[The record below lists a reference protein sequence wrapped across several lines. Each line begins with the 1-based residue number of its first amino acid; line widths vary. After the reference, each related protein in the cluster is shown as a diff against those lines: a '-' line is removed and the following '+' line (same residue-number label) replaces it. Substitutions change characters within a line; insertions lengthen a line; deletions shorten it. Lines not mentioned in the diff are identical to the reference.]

1 MFDMLVELGTQI
13 NTKSLLYRSVNW
25 IGEGPHMILLE
36 ELIRSGFD
44 VSEIEAPSFAMWPL
58 PCSPDWLALDRTPD
72 PFFVDWISKN
82 LENCPGF
89 AGMNPLLEAILTGSS
104 EKVKRLAT
112 KELLVKD
119 QDNLL
124 GQSALHLAVFRPQHL
139 EILLEAGADVNS
151 RDRHGTTPLMYAV
164 AMGRS
169 PVAIRLLDMGAD
181 PYLKDHHLK
190 GNFLVYARE
199 RRHWPTVV
207 DVLRHIHE
215 DSKIPKRASRSW
227 STLAAILLVNDGPIR
242 YKDVGHFRALL
253 DIGADANIVYQT
265 GDCDLSTRTLA
276 HGIWDKACLEA
287 LISHGF
293 RSFNHQDGDG
303 AHALISFSR
312 KGHSQDPGI
321 MKLLLQQGSL
331 VNHQD
336 KNGHTSLHVVTQQ
349 LHSGLRLNGS
359 EQSDIDWE
367 CNKRTDVLHSIRV
380 LLDNE
385 ADPFLGDK
393 CDCACSGGES
403 GCTPSHLALRGT
415 FDAYHNDR
423 EDIWILEY
431 VDIVRKVKGHKA
443 AEQCLLDVLRLV
455 KFHELELTHTC
466 HRHHDY
472 NFLDERHIE
481 EDEIKEIHDEEK
493 ELIDELEKEMQGI
506 ERTPPIDFDPE
517 LLGAIFQHS
526 LTMKKN
532 YTPLDISVSN
542 GHHYEVDSWRDEFV
556 WQRPEAPPLDRAI
569 RARESETVD
578 TITYA
583 AWVEHEHLK
592 HQEGIVDN
600 EWYEKRIGWIATLR
614 GMNKTVN
621 EERKLFDV
629 K

>member
-1 MFDMLVELGTQI
+1 
-13 NTKSLLYRSVNW
+13 
-25 IGEGPHMILLE
+25 MILLE

-58 PCSPDWLALDRTPD
+58 PCSPNWLALDITPD

-82 LENCPGF
+82 LENCPGETPAQSFRELSNISLGF

-151 RDRHGTTPLMYAV
+151 RDRHGTTPFMYAV
-164 AMGRS
+164 AMGNS

-199 RRHWPTVV
+199 RRHWTTVV
-207 DVLRHIHE
+207 DILHHIHE
-215 DSKIPKRASRSW
+215 ESEIPKHASRSW
-227 STLAAILLVNDGPIR
+227 STLAAILLVNDGPTW
-242 YKDVGHFRALL
+242 YEDVGHFQALL

-276 HGIWDKACLEA
+276 HDIWDKAFLEA

-303 AHALISFSR
+303 AHALISLSR
-312 KGHSQDPGI
+312 KSQDPGI
-321 MKLLLQQGSL
+321 MKLLLQGGSL

-336 KNGHTSLHVVTQQ
+336 KDGHTSLHVVTQQ
-349 LHSGLRLNGS
+349 LHSGLYLNGS

-367 CNKRTDVLHSIRV
+367 CDKRADVLHSIRV
-380 LLDNE
+380 LLNNE

-415 FDAYHNDR
+415 FGAYHNDR

-431 VDIVRKVKGHKA
+431 VDIVREVKGHKA

-493 ELIDELEKEMQGI
+493 ELIDELEKEMQAI

-532 YTPLDISVSN
+532 YTPLDISVSTSKLH
-542 GHHYEVDSWRDEFV
+542 GMELME
-556 WQRPEAPPLDRAI
+556 EEL
-569 RARESETVD
+569 
-578 TITYA
+578 
-583 AWVEHEHLK
+583 
-592 HQEGIVDN
+592 IVIN
-600 EWYEKRIGWIATLR
+600 
-614 GMNKTVN
+614 
-621 EERKLFDV
+621 
-629 K
+629 